1 MSGRSLCSSLEGIQK
16 AKKALIRYSLTQKA
30 LAEELEVTRQPIGK
44 FFTGKPVD
52 RNLFVEICDRLD
64 LEWEEIVA
72 EPASEAE
79 VNQDNSIDIDA
90 IVHEVREKIKPLI
103 QERCGTMRVL
113 DMTQPIGLND
123 IYTSVNILEKIT
135 GRQRLGID
143 ELLQQCTS
151 EDFDRFGLGR
161 ITQKRV
167 PGLEAVEKYPKLMI
181 LGKPGAGKTT
191 FLKYLAIQ
199 CIEGKFQGNR
209 VPIFITLKDFAE
221 AANKPGLLEYISQL
235 FSSCGIVTTQVADLF
250 KHGRVLVL
258 LDGLDEVREED
269 NSRVIYQIRES
280 SNDFYLSEEFKKDSL
295 KYSEDFK
302 KDSDKYQKI
311 YNISFPGGLLKWL
324 WTKFPQKFYTNYFV
338 TTCRIAANE
347 YTFDKFT
354 EVEVADFAH
363 EQITTFATNWFKDK
377 PVKPESFIKRLE
389 ENNRI
394 KQLAASPL
402 LLTLLCLAFEESGD
416 FPANRSELYKEGLD
430 ALLKKWDA
438 KRGIQREQVYKKLSV
453 QRKEDLLSK
462 IALTTFAQGDYFF
475 KQKVAEQYITEYI
488 RNLPDANL
496 DQEALQMDSERVLKS
511 IESQHGLLVER
522 AKGIYSF
529 SHLTFHE
536 YFTARDFVLV
546 KQSSEEALQNLV
558 SHINEKS
565 WREVFLL
572 VVGMSPSADNL
583 LLLIKEKID
592 GIIAINNKLQKFM
605 TWINQK
611 SISFKFPYNLA
622 AVRSFYFD
630 LTCWHITS
638 TNRIFSPSNLHDNRN
653 LKLDRDL
660 TNDGKFALANAL
672 DYRLKYTNTD
682 AFSRALEHT
691 LALVRSLY
699 RYTLEDALSY
709 QRAIALSNT
718 LTFSHKCALDL
729 VHAHDLALV
738 PELEQTLQELQEQ
751 LPDPK
756 IDEERFK
763 HWWQINSQTWTEK
776 LQLVMIKHRNIGHD
790 WQFTDKQKELL
801 KQYHDANK
809 LLVDC
814 LNSDCYVSREVRQQI
829 EDTLLLPIAEIKQR
843 QQ

>member
-1 MSGRSLCSSLEGIQK
+1 MTGRSLSSSPEGMQK
-16 AKKALIRYSLTQKA
+16 AERALIRYSLTQKA
-30 LAEELEVTRQPIGK
+30 LADELEVTRQPIGK

-52 RNLFVEICDRLD
+52 RNLFVQICDRLG

-72 EPASEAE
+72 EPE
-79 VNQDNSIDIDA
+79 VNQDNNIEIDA
-90 IVHEVREKIKPLI
+90 IVQEVREKIKPLI
-103 QERCGTMRVL
+103 QECCGTMRVL

-135 GRQRLGID
+135 GQQRLGID
-143 ELLQQCTS
+143 EFLQHCKSQ
-151 EDFDRFGLGR
+151 DFDLFGLNR
-161 ITQKRV
+161 ITAKRV
-167 PGLEAVEKYPKLMI
+167 PGLEAVEKYSKLMI

-199 CIEGKFQGNR
+199 CIGGEFQAER
-209 VPIFITLKDFAE
+209 VPIFVTLKNFAE
-221 AANKPGLLEYISQL
+221 AANKPGLLQHITEDAINPISSIQDVITY
-235 FSSCGIVTTQVADLF
+235 GKA
-250 KHGRVLVL
+250 LVL

-269 NSRVIYQIRES
+269 SNRVLKEIR
-280 SNDFYLSEEFKKDSL
+280 DF
-295 KYSEDFK
+295 
-302 KDSDKYQKI
+302 SDR
-311 YNISFPGGLLKWL
+311 FPKN
-324 WTKFPQKFYTNYFV
+324 QFV
-338 TTCRIAANE
+338 MTCRIAAKE
-347 YTFDKFT
+347 YTFEKFT
-354 EVEVADFAH
+354 EVEVADFDDD
-363 EQITTFATNWFKDK
+363 QISNFANNWFKDK
-377 PVKPESFIKRLE
+377 AVKPETFDKSLE

-462 IALTTFAQGDYFF
+462 IALTTFERGDYFF

-496 DQEALQMDSERVLKS
+496 DQEALQMDSEIVLKS

-546 KQSSEEALQNLV
+546 KQSSEQALQNLV

-583 LLLIKEKID
+583 LLLIKDKID
-592 GIIAINNKLQKFM
+592 EIIAIDNKLQRFM
-605 TWINQK
+605 TWVNHK
-611 SISFKFPYNLA
+611 SIDFKFPYNLA
-622 AVRSFYFD
+622 AVRAFYFD
-630 LTCWHITS
+630 HTCWRITS
-638 TNRIFSPSNLHDNRN
+638 NNRIFSISKLDDNRN
-653 LKLDRDL
+653 IELDHNFA
-660 TNDGKFALANAL
+660 NDDKFALAHAL
-672 DYRLKYTNTD
+672 DYQLKYTNAD

-691 LALVRSLY
+691 LALVRSLS
-699 RYTLEDALSY
+699 RYTLEDSLSY
-709 QRAIALSNT
+709 QRAIALSET

-729 VHAHDLALV
+729 VRAHDLALV
-738 PELEQTLQELQEQ
+738 PELEETLQELQEQ

-756 IDEERFK
+756 SGEERFK
-763 HWWQINSQTWTEK
+763 HWWQTNGQTWTEK

-790 WQFTDKQKELL
+790 WQFTNKQKKLL
-801 KQYHDANK
+801 KQYYDTNK

-814 LNSDCYVSREVRQQI
+814 LNSDCYVSLNVRQQI